1 MGITPFILS
10 MLLSGGSG
18 QQPATGTSGSAS
30 QEQRPAATADANTD
44 SFPVSL
50 DKIQKALGQ
59 KPRIVVKDADYYSD
73 SGLPTFR
80 IGIEGQKITIYDI
93 LGPDYLRGPVP
104 AGAMT
109 HQEFLNMVT
118 PTDVQGYA
126 AFDNKQGAIVALTS
140 LAMQYGLKKALEA
153 FHNASDARAKEAAR
167 KEVQDAL
174 EALRK
179 ARLEAG
185 LPVDR

>member
-1 MGITPFILS
+1 MSIWFEPVTL
-10 MLLSGGSG
+10 
-18 QQPATGTSGSAS
+18 
-30 QEQRPAATADANTD
+30 EQVQRHFARGDNLAAH
-44 SFPVSL
+44 L
-50 DKIQKALGQ
+50 KI
-59 KPRIVVKDADYYSD
+59 RF
-73 SGLPTFR
+73 T
-80 IGIEGQKITIYDI
+80 E
-93 LGPDYLRGPVP
+93 LGPDYLKGPVP

-109 HQEFLNMVT
+109 HAEFLNMVT
-118 PTDVQGYA
+118 PKDVQGYA

-140 LAMQYGLKKALEA
+140 LAMQYALKTALEA
-153 FHNASDARAKEAAR
+153 FHDAKDARAKAAAR